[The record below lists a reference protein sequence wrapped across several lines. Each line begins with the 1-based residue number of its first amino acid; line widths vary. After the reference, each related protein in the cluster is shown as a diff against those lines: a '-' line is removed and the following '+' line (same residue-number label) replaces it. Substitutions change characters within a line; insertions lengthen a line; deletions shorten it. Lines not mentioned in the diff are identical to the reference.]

1 MEPMAGSR
9 ARLLAAAAL
18 ALALG
23 AVQARAD
30 HVFTLSGVTFDDGGT
45 ATGMFTTSDDL
56 KSLVSYDITTSGGTL
71 AGFDYTTA
79 TTTSFSSLPTI
90 LVLETAGPDH
100 LIELTFTGLTAAGA
114 PIKIGQF
121 DSFEQD
127 PTGAHRQ
134 VTAGSVVGNAV
145 PEPSSLALAGTA
157 TLAGLGLWVRR
168 RRRAASR
175 VG

>member
-1 MEPMAGSR
+1 MKR
-9 ARLLAAAAL
+9 FLASACLSAMAL
-18 ALALG
+18 AFG
-23 AVQARAD
+23 AGEASAD
-30 HVFTLSGVTFDDGGT
+30 IVFTLKDVTFDDGGT
-45 ATGMFTTSDDL
+45 ATGTFTTDDTL
-56 KSLVSYDITTSGGTL
+56 TNLISFDILTSGGTL
-71 AGFDYTTA
+71 AGFDYLPG

-90 LVLETAGPDH
+90 LVLDATNPDH

-127 PTGAHRQ
+127 PSGTHRQ
-134 VTAGSVVGNAV
+134 VIAGSVVGGTAV
-145 PEPSSLALAGTA
+145 PEPSSLALAGIA
-157 TLAGLGLWVRR
+157 ALAGLGLLAR